1 MKSFPTILLIIAYTN
16 AFTST
21 STQRRRI
28 LPQQQQQPICNNN
41 GPIVTRLQSSSASS
55 SSSKPEQSKAQA
67 LPPPSTFREAEVAGL
82 RLMQDGRH
90 EEALK
95 AFQKAMSLPGSRPD
109 ILRTANVP
117 GPSPVG
123 GSKGGTQDRFVQ
135 NLDEF
140 EFQAA
145 HYNVACAHACLGN
158 VGDAV
163 NNLQNAFEYG
173 FDNFATV
180 RADPDLGNL
189 EGTREFDALMKKW
202 DPKSRG
208 IMGLFGK

>member
-1 MKSFPTILLIIAYTN
+1 MKSLATILLIIATCTN
-16 AFTST
+16 AFTGTT
-21 STQRRRI
+21 SRRRI
-28 LPQQQQQPICNNN
+28 LKQQQQPIS
-41 GPIVTRLQSSSASS
+41 GPIITRLQSSPSASS
-55 SSSKPEQSKAQA
+55 SSSKSEQSKPNAQTSS
-67 LPPPSTFREAEVAGL
+67 PSTFREAEVAGL

-123 GSKGGTQDRFVQ
+123 GSKGGTEGRSVQ

-140 EFQAA
+140 EYQAA

-158 VGDAV
+158 VSDAV
-163 NNLQNAFEYG
+163 NNLQKAFEYG

>member
-1 MKSFPTILLIIAYTN
+1 
-16 AFTST
+16 
-21 STQRRRI
+21 
-28 LPQQQQQPICNNN
+28 
-41 GPIVTRLQSSSASS
+41 
-55 SSSKPEQSKAQA
+55 
-67 LPPPSTFREAEVAGL
+67 
-82 RLMQDGRH
+82 
-90 EEALK
+90 
-95 AFQKAMSLPGSRPD
+95 MSLPGSRPD

-123 GSKGGTQDRFVQ
+123 GSTGGTQDRFVQ

-163 NNLQNAFEYG
+163 NNLQKAFEYG

-180 RADPDLGNL
+180 RADPDLGSL
-189 EGTREFDALMKKW
+189 EGTREFEALMKKW

>member
-1 MKSFPTILLIIAYTN
+1 MHAMMMILTRDMHNGSDEYETTTN
-16 AFTST
+16 
-21 STQRRRI
+21 TQRTK
-28 LPQQQQQPICNNN
+28 QNK
-41 GPIVTRLQSSSASS
+41 T
-55 SSSKPEQSKAQA
+55 
-67 LPPPSTFREAEVAGL
+67 
-82 RLMQDGRH
+82 
-90 EEALK
+90 LK
-95 AFQKAMSLPGSRPD
+95 TYHSNKHTKQTAFQKAMSLPGSRPD

-163 NNLQNAFEYG
+163 NNLQKAFEYG

-180 RADPDLGNL
+180 RADPDLGSL

>member
-1 MKSFPTILLIIAYTN
+1 MIY
-16 AFTST
+16 
-21 STQRRRI
+21 
-28 LPQQQQQPICNNN
+28 ICGVINN
-41 GPIVTRLQSSSASS
+41 TSS
-55 SSSKPEQSKAQA
+55 SSTSPKQIPTKTNTTAIHTLHQTKIIKIIYEQPTKKP
-67 LPPPSTFREAEVAGL
+67 
-82 RLMQDGRH
+82 
-90 EEALK
+90 
-95 AFQKAMSLPGSRPD
+95 AFQKAMTLPGSRPD
-109 ILRTANVP
+109 IVRTANVP

-123 GSKGGTQDRFVQ
+123 GSKGGTEGRSVQ

-140 EFQAA
+140 EYQAA

-163 NNLQNAFEYG
+163 NNLQKAFEYG

>member
-1 MKSFPTILLIIAYTN
+1 MT
-16 AFTST
+16 
-21 STQRRRI
+21 
-28 LPQQQQQPICNNN
+28 
-41 GPIVTRLQSSSASS
+41 
-55 SSSKPEQSKAQA
+55 
-67 LPPPSTFREAEVAGL
+67 
-82 RLMQDGRH
+82 
-90 EEALK
+90 
-95 AFQKAMSLPGSRPD
+95 LPGSRPD
-109 ILRTANVP
+109 IVRTANVP

-123 GSKGGTQDRFVQ
+123 GSKGGTEGRSVQ

-140 EFQAA
+140 EYQAA

-163 NNLQNAFEYG
+163 NNLQKAFEYG

-189 EGTREFDALMKKW
+189 EGTREFDVLMKKW

-208 IMGLFGK
+208 GIMGLFGK

>member
-1 MKSFPTILLIIAYTN
+1 MMMLCSLDSMLLMIMMSSFLSRRLNIFYAKINKYTMKSFPTILLIIACTN

-28 LPQQQQQPICNNN
+28 LPQQQQQQPICNNN

-95 AFQKAMSLPGSRPD
+95 ENQACSSLLYCT
-109 ILRTANVP
+109 I
-117 GPSPVG
+117 
-123 GSKGGTQDRFVQ
+123 
-135 NLDEF
+135 
-140 EFQAA
+140 
-145 HYNVACAHACLGN
+145 
-158 VGDAV
+158 
-163 NNLQNAFEYG
+163 YG
-173 FDNFATV
+173 FMTIACNVHDMMYDISYA
-180 RADPDLGNL
+180 RHLSDG
-189 EGTREFDALMKKW
+189 
-202 DPKSRG
+202 
-208 IMGLFGK
+208 

>member
-1 MKSFPTILLIIAYTN
+1 
-16 AFTST
+16 
-21 STQRRRI
+21 
-28 LPQQQQQPICNNN
+28 
-41 GPIVTRLQSSSASS
+41 
-55 SSSKPEQSKAQA
+55 
-67 LPPPSTFREAEVAGL
+67 
-82 RLMQDGRH
+82 
-90 EEALK
+90 
-95 AFQKAMSLPGSRPD
+95 MSLPGSRPD

-123 GSKGGTQDRFVQ
+123 GSKGGTEGRSVQ

-140 EFQAA
+140 EYQAA

-158 VGDAV
+158 VVDAC
-163 NNLQNAFEYG
+163 NNLQKAFEYG
-173 FDNFATV
+173 FDNYATV

-189 EGTREFDALMKKW
+189 EGTREFDALMNKW